1 MFAGSIALA
10 APAQLGQGD
19 TLSVVGRS
27 HSSFLPKHAH
37 RHTQEHLLPTTPPP
51 ECHHRSPLPFLATRG
66 RAEGL
71 RRGAQ
76 LESGASR
83 ASAVRNDFSML
94 LLIFFP
100 PLQLAQKMIS
110 FSLPDHWLSL
120 LV

>member
-1 MFAGSIALA
+1 MAS
-10 APAQLGQGD
+10 
-19 TLSVVGRS
+19 
-27 HSSFLPKHAH
+27 
-37 RHTQEHLLPTTPPP
+37 
-51 ECHHRSPLPFLATRG
+51 RG

-76 LESGASR
+76 LGSGASS

-100 PLQLAQKMIS
+100 PLQLAQKMIG
-110 FSLPDHWLSL
+110 FGLPDHWLSL

>member
-1 MFAGSIALA
+1 MRWDA
-10 APAQLGQGD
+10 ATAPSSRNMHTD
-19 TLSVVGRS
+19 T
-27 HSSFLPKHAH
+27 
-37 RHTQEHLLPTTPPP
+37 
-51 ECHHRSPLPFLATRG
+51 HRSTFCPQHTPRVPPQKPSALFGHRG

-76 LESGASR
+76 LGSGASS

-100 PLQLAQKMIS
+100 PLQLAQKMIG
-110 FSLPDHWLSL
+110 FGLPDHWLSL